1 MEELQMRTTTW
12 NGLGTDVKGK
22 TITDVLKESGLDYE
36 VEKQSIMLADG
47 TIVPDRCATV
57 KSGTSEILGVV
68 SNRYEICQNTDAF
81 EFINSVSDVEFVKAG
96 ETNSG
101 MVYVIGKLPD
111 VKVLNDEFTPYL
123 IFQNGHNGRYTLKTT
138 ITPLRLVCQ
147 NQFNYAFHESPNT
160 ISIQHSRQYVAKL
173 QEAEKLIKGTVRYM
187 NQFNNTAE
195 ELAMLKLGNDSNVK
209 QIINSFFTLAED
221 ATDRQIARVED
232 NRNELFNAYKSDDN
246 ANFTGT
252 AWGLIN
258 GFSDYVTHKD
268 SKASEENKF
277 LSVTF
282 DPRMFMSFVQHVRQ
296 FA

>member
-1 MEELQMRTTTW
+1 MRTTTW

>member
-1 MEELQMRTTTW
+1 MRTTTW

-232 NRNELFNAYKSDDN
+232 NRTELFNAYKSDDN
-246 ANFTGT
+246 VNFTGT